1 MLMDVCLS
9 ILKNAI
15 GDNSL
20 TKVRRKKVG
29 HEINYQQERKYQQ
42 VGPRPVSKSV
52 NFINHIN
59 SIKCKKKTQHA
70 HVIYTFFFI

>member
-1 MLMDVCLS
+1 MFMDVCLS

-42 VGPRPVSKSV
+42 VGPRPVSKSSE
-52 NFINHIN
+52 FY
-59 SIKCKKKTQHA
+59 KPYQQFKT
-70 HVIYTFFFI
+70 